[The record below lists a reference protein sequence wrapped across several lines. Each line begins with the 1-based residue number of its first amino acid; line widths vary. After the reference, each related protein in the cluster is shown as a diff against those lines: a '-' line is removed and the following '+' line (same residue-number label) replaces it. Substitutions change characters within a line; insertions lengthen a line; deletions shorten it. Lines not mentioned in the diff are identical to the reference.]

1 MKCVDKLN
9 ECIHSERGQY
19 VMKQLKYLLV
29 LALSVIIFAAACGN
43 NSSLDNN
50 KSSNSDGGSGS
61 SKDGYT
67 PKELTVQF
75 VPSQN
80 ADTLEAKAKPLE
92 KLLSKKLGI
101 PVKVSVSTNY
111 NTIVEAMKSK
121 KVDVGF
127 LPPTAYTLAHDQK
140 AADLLLQAQRY
151 GVNEDGSSNK
161 KLVKD
166 YKSEILV
173 KKNSGT
179 NSLKD
184 LKGKK
189 IALQDVTSTAG
200 YTFPIATIKKDAGID
215 ATKDMKIVNM
225 KGHDQAVISLLNGD
239 VDAAAVFQD
248 ARNIVKKDQPNVFKD
263 TKILKLT
270 KPIPNDTISVRPDM
284 NKDFQDKLKK
294 AFKDIA
300 KTKEGHK
307 IISEV
312 YSHEG
317 YTDAKDS
324 DFDIVR
330 TYEKEVQDM
339 K

>member
-1 MKCVDKLN
+1 MKKLK
-9 ECIHSERGQY
+9 C
-19 VMKQLKYLLV
+19 LLILV
-29 LALSVIIFAAACGN
+29 LSVIMFTAACGN
-43 NSSLDNN
+43 SSSLDNQ
-50 KSSNSDGGSGS
+50 KSSDKGSDSKSGDY
-61 SKDGYT
+61 K

-80 ADTLEAKAKPLE
+80 ADKLEAKAKPLE
-92 KLLSKKLGI
+92 KLLSKELDM

-173 KKNSGT
+173 KKNSGI

-200 YTFPIATIKKDAGID
+200 YTFPIATIKKDTGID

-294 AFKDIA
+294 AFKDIS

-330 TYEKEVQDM
+330 KYEKEVQNM

>member
-1 MKCVDKLN
+1 MRMKN
-9 ECIHSERGQY
+9 
-19 VMKQLKYLLV
+19 LKFLVVLV
-29 LALSVIIFAAACGN
+29 LSVVIFAAACGN
-43 NSSLDNN
+43 SSSLDNN
-50 KSSNSDGGSGS
+50 KKSSDSGSDSGS
-61 SKDGYT
+61 SSGDYK

-80 ADTLEAKAKPLE
+80 ADKLEAKAKPLE
-92 KLLSKKLGI
+92 KLLSDKLGI

-151 GVNEDGSSNK
+151 GVNKDGSSNK
-161 KLVKD
+161 KLVDD

-173 KKNSGT
+173 KKNSGIK
-179 NSLKD
+179 SLKD

-200 YTFPIATIKKDAGID
+200 YTFPLATLKKETGIN
-215 ATKDMKIVNM
+215 ATKDMKIVNV

-248 ARNIVKKDQPNVFKD
+248 ARTIVKKDQPNVFKD

-270 KPIPNDTISVRPDM
+270 ESIPNDTISVRPDM
-284 NKDFQDKLKK
+284 DKKFQEKLKK

-300 KTKEGHK
+300 KSKKGHK

-317 YTDAKDS
+317 YTDTKDS
-324 DFDIVR
+324 NFDIVR
-330 TYEKEVQDM
+330 KYEKDVQDM

>member
-1 MKCVDKLN
+1 MRKK
-9 ECIHSERGQY
+9 HA
-19 VMKQLKYLLV
+19 LKSFF
-29 LALSVIIFAAACGN
+29 ALMMAVILFVSACGN
-43 NSSLDNN
+43 GSSLDN
-50 KSSNSDGGSGS
+50 KKESDKEGGSGDY
-61 SKDGYT
+61 K

-80 ADTLEAKAKPLE
+80 ADKLEAKAKPLE
-92 KLLSKKLGI
+92 KLLSKELDI

-140 AADLLLQAQRY
+140 AADVLLQAQRF
-151 GVNEDGSSNK
+151 GVNKDGSDSK
-161 KLVKD
+161 ELTKD

-173 KKNSGT
+173 KKDSGIK
-179 NSLKD
+179 SVKD

-200 YTFPIATIKKDAGID
+200 YTFPLVELDKEGVNVL
-215 ATKDMKIVNM
+215 KDMKVVNM
-225 KGHDQAVISLLNGD
+225 KGHDQAVISLMNGD
-239 VDAAAVFQD
+239 VDAAAVFND
-248 ARNIVKKDQPNVFKD
+248 ARKIVKKDEPKVFD
-263 TKILKLT
+263 ETKILKLT
-270 KPIPNDTISVRPDM
+270 KPIPNDTISVRSDM
-284 NKDFQDKLKK
+284 DSKFRDKLNK

-307 IISEV
+307 VISEV
-312 YSHEG
+312 YSHEN
-317 YTDAKDS
+317 YVDSKDEN
-324 DFDIVR
+324 FDIVR
-330 TYEKEVQDM
+330 EYDKKVKEM

>member
-1 MKCVDKLN
+1 MHTYYTIKNVKGTVIKMKN
-9 ECIHSERGQY
+9 F
-19 VMKQLKYLLV
+19 KYLFV
-29 LALSVIIFAAACGN
+29 LMLAVIVFAAACGN
-43 NSSLDNN
+43 SSSLDNQKN
-50 KSSNSDGGSGS
+50 SSNDSDSKSGGY
-61 SKDGYT
+61 K

-80 ADTLEAKAKPLE
+80 AGTLEAKAKPLE
-92 KLLSKKLGI
+92 KLLSKELGI

-140 AADLLLQAQRY
+140 AADLLLQAQRF
-151 GVNEDGSSNK
+151 GVKEDGSASK
-161 KLVKD
+161 ELVD
-166 YKSEILV
+166 SYKSEILV
-173 KKNSGT
+173 KKDSKIK
-179 NSLKD
+179 SLKD

-200 YTFPIATIKKDAGID
+200 YTFPLAMLKNEAGIN
-215 ATKDMKIVNM
+215 ATKDMKIVNV

-239 VDAAAVFQD
+239 VDAAAVFND
-248 ARNIVKKDQPNVFKD
+248 ARNTVKKDQPNVFKD
-263 TKILKLT
+263 TTILKLT
-270 KPIPNDTISVRPDM
+270 QAIPNDTISVRPDM
-284 NKDFQDKLKK
+284 DKDFQKKLKK
-294 AFKDIA
+294 AFIDIA
-300 KTKEGHK
+300 KSKEGHK

-317 YTDAKDS
+317 YTDTKDS
-324 DFDIVR
+324 NFDIVR
-330 TYEKEVQDM
+330 EYEKLVKDM

>member
-1 MKCVDKLN
+1 MKN
-9 ECIHSERGQY
+9 
-19 VMKQLKYLLV
+19 LKFLVVLV
-29 LALSVIIFAAACGN
+29 LSVVIFAAACGN
-43 NSSLDNN
+43 SSSLDNN
-50 KSSNSDGGSGS
+50 KKSSDSGSDSGS
-61 SKDGYT
+61 SSGDYK

-80 ADTLEAKAKPLE
+80 ADKLEAKAKPLE
-92 KLLSKKLGI
+92 KLLSDKLGI

-151 GVNEDGSSNK
+151 GVNKDGSSNK
-161 KLVKD
+161 KLVDD

-173 KKNSGT
+173 KKNSGIK
-179 NSLKD
+179 SLKD

-200 YTFPIATIKKDAGID
+200 YTFPLATLNKETGIN
-215 ATKDMKIVNM
+215 ATKDMKIVNV

-248 ARNIVKKDQPNVFKD
+248 ARTIVKKDQPNVFKD

-270 KPIPNDTISVRPDM
+270 ESIPNDTISVRPDM
-284 NKDFQDKLKK
+284 DKKFQEKLKK

-300 KTKEGHK
+300 KSKKGHK

-317 YTDAKDS
+317 YTDTKDS
-324 DFDIVR
+324 NFDIVR
-330 TYEKEVQDM
+330 KYEKEVQDM

>member
-1 MKCVDKLN
+1 MKNFKCLF
-9 ECIHSERGQY
+9 
-19 VMKQLKYLLV
+19 V
-29 LALSVIIFAAACGN
+29 LMLAVIVFAAACGN
-43 NSSLDNN
+43 SSSLDNQKN
-50 KSSNSDGGSGS
+50 ASNDSDSKSGGY
-61 SKDGYT
+61 K

-80 ADTLEAKAKPLE
+80 AGTLEAKAKPLE
-92 KLLSKKLGI
+92 KLLSKELGI

-140 AADLLLQAQRY
+140 AADLLLQAQRF
-151 GVNEDGSSNK
+151 GVKEDGSASK
-161 KLVKD
+161 ELVD
-166 YKSEILV
+166 SYKSEILV
-173 KKNSGT
+173 KKDSKIK
-179 NSLKD
+179 SLKD

-200 YTFPIATIKKDAGID
+200 YTFTLAMLKNEAGIN
-215 ATKDMKIVNM
+215 ATKDMKIVNV

-239 VDAAAVFQD
+239 VDAAAVFND
-248 ARNIVKKDQPNVFKD
+248 ARNTVKKDQPNVFKD
-263 TKILKLT
+263 TRILKLT
-270 KPIPNDTISVRPDM
+270 QAIPNDTISVRPDM
-284 NKDFQDKLKK
+284 DKDFQEKLKK
-294 AFKDIA
+294 AFIDIA
-300 KTKEGHK
+300 KSKEGHK

-317 YTDAKDS
+317 YTETKDS
-324 DFDIVR
+324 NFDIVR
-330 TYEKEVQDM
+330 EYEKLVKDM

>member
-1 MKCVDKLN
+1 
-9 ECIHSERGQY
+9 
-19 VMKQLKYLLV
+19 MKQMKYLLV
-29 LALSVIIFAAACGN
+29 LALTVIIFAAACGN
-43 NSSLDNN
+43 NSSLDNKD
-50 KSSNSDGGSGS
+50 KSSDSGS
-61 SKDGYT
+61 DSGKDGYK

-92 KLLSKKLGI
+92 KLLSKKLDI

-140 AADLLLQAQRY
+140 AADLLLQAQRF
-151 GVNEDGSSNK
+151 GVKDDGSNSD

-173 KKNSGT
+173 KKDSGIK
-179 NSLKD
+179 SLKD

-200 YTFPIATIKKDAGID
+200 YTFPIATLKEEAGID

-270 KPIPNDTISVRPDM
+270 EPIPNDTISVRPDM
-284 NKDFQDKLKK
+284 DKDFQDKLKK

-300 KTKEGHK
+300 KTKKGHK

-330 TYEKEVQDM
+330 KYEKQVQDM

>member
-1 MKCVDKLN
+1 MKNFKFLV
-9 ECIHSERGQY
+9 
-19 VMKQLKYLLV
+19 VLV
-29 LALSVIIFAAACGN
+29 LSVVIFAAACGN
-43 NSSLDNN
+43 SSSLDNN
-50 KSSNSDGGSGS
+50 KKSSDSGSDSGS
-61 SKDGYT
+61 SSGDYK

-80 ADTLEAKAKPLE
+80 ADKLEAKAKPLE
-92 KLLSKKLGI
+92 KLLSDKLGI

-151 GVNEDGSSNK
+151 GVNKDGSSNK
-161 KLVKD
+161 KLVDD

-173 KKNSGT
+173 KKNSGIK
-179 NSLKD
+179 SLKD

-200 YTFPIATIKKDAGID
+200 YTFPLATLKKETGIN
-215 ATKDMKIVNM
+215 ATKDMKIVNV

-248 ARNIVKKDQPNVFKD
+248 ARTIVKKDQPNVFKD

-270 KPIPNDTISVRPDM
+270 ESIPNDTISVRPDM
-284 NKDFQDKLKK
+284 DKKFQEKLKK

-300 KTKEGHK
+300 KSKKGHK

-317 YTDAKDS
+317 YTDTRDS
-324 DFDIVR
+324 NFDIVR
-330 TYEKEVQDM
+330 KYEKGVQDM

>member
-1 MKCVDKLN
+1 
-9 ECIHSERGQY
+9 
-19 VMKQLKYLLV
+19 MKQMKYLLV
-29 LALSVIIFAAACGN
+29 LALTVIIFTAACGN
-43 NSSLDNN
+43 NSSLDSNN
-50 KSSNSDGGSGS
+50 KSSDSGS
-61 SKDGYT
+61 DSGKDGYK

-92 KLLSKKLGI
+92 KLLSKKLDI

-151 GVNEDGSSNK
+151 GVNKDGSNSD

-173 KKNSGT
+173 KKDSGIKD
-179 NSLKD
+179 LKD

-200 YTFPIATIKKDAGID
+200 YTFPIATLKEATGIN
-215 ATKDMKIVNM
+215 ATKDMKIVNV

-263 TKILKLT
+263 TKIIKLT
-270 KPIPNDTISVRPDM
+270 EPIPNDTISVRPDM
-284 NKDFQDKLKK
+284 DKAFQDKLKK

-330 TYEKEVQDM
+330 KYEKQVQDM

>member
-1 MKCVDKLN
+1 MRMKNFKFLV
-9 ECIHSERGQY
+9 
-19 VMKQLKYLLV
+19 VLV
-29 LALSVIIFAAACGN
+29 LSVVIFAAACGN
-43 NSSLDNN
+43 SSSLDNN
-50 KSSNSDGGSGS
+50 KKSSDSGSDSGS
-61 SKDGYT
+61 SSGDYK

-80 ADTLEAKAKPLE
+80 ADKLEAKAKPLE
-92 KLLSKKLGI
+92 KLLSDKLGI

-151 GVNEDGSSNK
+151 GVNKDGSSNK
-161 KLVKD
+161 KLVDD
-166 YKSEILV
+166 YKSEILR
-173 KKNSGT
+173 KKNSGIK
-179 NSLKD
+179 SLKD

-189 IALQDVTSTAG
+189 LALQDVTSTAG
-200 YTFPIATIKKDAGID
+200 YTCLLYTNPRPRGIN
-215 ATKDMKIVNM
+215 ATKDMKIVNV

-248 ARNIVKKDQPNVFKD
+248 ARTIVKKDQPNVFKD

-270 KPIPNDTISVRPDM
+270 ESIPNDTISVRPDM
-284 NKDFQDKLKK
+284 DKKFQEKLKK

-300 KTKEGHK
+300 KSKKGHK

-317 YTDAKDS
+317 YTDTRDS
-324 DFDIVR
+324 NFDIVR
-330 TYEKEVQDM
+330 KYEKDVQDM

>member
-1 MKCVDKLN
+1 MRMKN
-9 ECIHSERGQY
+9 
-19 VMKQLKYLLV
+19 LKFLVVLV
-29 LALSVIIFAAACGN
+29 LSVVIFAAACGN
-43 NSSLDNN
+43 SSSLDNN
-50 KSSNSDGGSGS
+50 KKSSDSGSDSGS
-61 SKDGYT
+61 SSGDYK

-80 ADTLEAKAKPLE
+80 ADKLEAKAKPLE
-92 KLLSKKLGI
+92 KLLSDKLGI

-151 GVNEDGSSNK
+151 GVNKDGSSNK
-161 KLVKD
+161 KLVDD

-173 KKNSGT
+173 KKNSGIK
-179 NSLKD
+179 SLKD

-200 YTFPIATIKKDAGID
+200 YTFPLATLKKETGIN
-215 ATKDMKIVNM
+215 ATKDMKIVNV

-248 ARNIVKKDQPNVFKD
+248 ARTIVKKDQPNVFKD

-270 KPIPNDTISVRPDM
+270 ESIPNDTISVRPDM
-284 NKDFQDKLKK
+284 DKKFQEKLKK

-300 KTKEGHK
+300 KSKKGHK

-317 YTDAKDS
+317 YTDTKDS
-324 DFDIVR
+324 NFNIVR
-330 TYEKEVQDM
+330 KYEKEVQDM

>member
-1 MKCVDKLN
+1 
-9 ECIHSERGQY
+9 
-19 VMKQLKYLLV
+19 MKQMKYFLV
-29 LALSVIIFAAACGN
+29 LALTVIIFAAACGN
-43 NSSLDNN
+43 NSSLDSKN
-50 KSSNSDGGSGS
+50 KSADSGSDS

-92 KLLSKKLGI
+92 KLLSKELGI

-140 AADLLLQAQRY
+140 AADLLLKAQRY
-151 GVNEDGSSNK
+151 GVNEDGSNSK
-161 KLVKD
+161 KLVDD

-173 KKNSGT
+173 KKDSGI

-200 YTFPIATIKKDAGID
+200 YTFPISTLKEEAGID
-215 ATKDMKIVNM
+215 ATKDMKIVNV

-248 ARNIVKKDQPNVFKD
+248 ARTIVKKDQPNVFKD
-263 TKILKLT
+263 TKIIKLT
-270 KPIPNDTISVRPDM
+270 EPIPNDTISVRPDM
-284 NKDFQDKLKK
+284 DKKFQDKLKK
-294 AFKDIA
+294 AFKDIS

-330 TYEKEVQDM
+330 KYEKQVQDM

>member
-1 MKCVDKLN
+1 MRKK
-9 ECIHSERGQY
+9 HG
-19 VMKQLKYLLV
+19 LKSLF
-29 LALSVIIFAAACGN
+29 ALMMAVILFVSACGN
-43 NSSLDNN
+43 GSSLDN
-50 KSSNSDGGSGS
+50 KKESDKEGGSGDY
-61 SKDGYT
+61 K

-80 ADTLEAKAKPLE
+80 ADKLEAKAKPLE
-92 KLLSKKLGI
+92 KLLSKELDI

-140 AADLLLQAQRY
+140 AADVLLQAQRF
-151 GVNEDGSSNK
+151 GVNKDGSDSK
-161 KLVKD
+161 ELTKD

-173 KKNSGT
+173 KKDSGIK
-179 NSLKD
+179 SVKD

-200 YTFPIATIKKDAGID
+200 YTFPLVELDKEGVNVL
-215 ATKDMKIVNM
+215 KDMKVVNM
-225 KGHDQAVISLLNGD
+225 KGHDQAVISLMNGD
-239 VDAAAVFQD
+239 VDAAAVFND
-248 ARNIVKKDQPNVFKD
+248 ARKIVKKDEPKVFD
-263 TKILKLT
+263 ETKILKLT
-270 KPIPNDTISVRPDM
+270 KPIPNDTISVRSDM
-284 NKDFQDKLKK
+284 DSKFRDKLKK

-307 IISEV
+307 VISEV
-312 YSHEG
+312 YSHEN
-317 YTDAKDS
+317 YVDSKDEN
-324 DFDIVR
+324 FDIVR
-330 TYEKEVQDM
+330 EYDKKVKEM

>member
-1 MKCVDKLN
+1 MKN
-9 ECIHSERGQY
+9 
-19 VMKQLKYLLV
+19 LKFLVVLV
-29 LALSVIIFAAACGN
+29 LSVVIFAAACGN
-43 NSSLDNN
+43 SSSLDNN
-50 KSSNSDGGSGS
+50 KKSSDSGSDSGS
-61 SKDGYT
+61 SSGDYK

-80 ADTLEAKAKPLE
+80 ADKLEAKAKPLE
-92 KLLSKKLGI
+92 KLLSDKLGI

-111 NTIVEAMKSK
+111 NTIIEAMKSK

-151 GVNEDGSSNK
+151 GVNKDGSSNK
-161 KLVKD
+161 KLVDD

-173 KKNSGT
+173 KKNSGIK
-179 NSLKD
+179 SLKD

-200 YTFPIATIKKDAGID
+200 YTFPLATLKKETGIN
-215 ATKDMKIVNM
+215 ATKDMKIVNV

-248 ARNIVKKDQPNVFKD
+248 ARTIVKKDQPNVFKD

-270 KPIPNDTISVRPDM
+270 ESIPNDTISVRPDM
-284 NKDFQDKLKK
+284 DKKFQEKLKK

-300 KTKEGHK
+300 KSKKGHK

-317 YTDAKDS
+317 YTDTKDS
-324 DFDIVR
+324 NFDIVR
-330 TYEKEVQDM
+330 KYEKEVQDM

>member
-1 MKCVDKLN
+1 MRMKNFKFLV
-9 ECIHSERGQY
+9 
-19 VMKQLKYLLV
+19 VLV
-29 LALSVIIFAAACGN
+29 LSVVIFAAACGN
-43 NSSLDNN
+43 SSSLDNN
-50 KSSNSDGGSGS
+50 KKSSDSGSDSGS
-61 SKDGYT
+61 SSGDYK

-80 ADTLEAKAKPLE
+80 ADKLEAKAKPLE
-92 KLLSKKLGI
+92 KLLSDKLGI

-151 GVNEDGSSNK
+151 GVNKDGSSNK
-161 KLVKD
+161 KLVDD

-173 KKNSGT
+173 KKNSGIK
-179 NSLKD
+179 SLKD

-200 YTFPIATIKKDAGID
+200 YTFPLATLKKETGIN
-215 ATKDMKIVNM
+215 ATKDMKIVNV

-248 ARNIVKKDQPNVFKD
+248 ARTIVKKDQPNVFKD

-270 KPIPNDTISVRPDM
+270 ESIPNDTISVRPDM
-284 NKDFQDKLKK
+284 DKKFQEKLKK

-300 KTKEGHK
+300 KSKKGHK

-317 YTDAKDS
+317 YTDTRDS
-324 DFDIVR
+324 NFDIVR
-330 TYEKEVQDM
+330 KYEKDVQDM

>member
-1 MKCVDKLN
+1 MKNFKCLF
-9 ECIHSERGQY
+9 
-19 VMKQLKYLLV
+19 V
-29 LALSVIIFAAACGN
+29 LMLAVIVFAAACGN
-43 NSSLDNN
+43 SSSLDNQKN
-50 KSSNSDGGSGS
+50 ASNDSDSKSGGY
-61 SKDGYT
+61 K

-80 ADTLEAKAKPLE
+80 AGTLEAKAKPLE
-92 KLLSKKLGI
+92 KLLSKELGI

-140 AADLLLQAQRY
+140 AADLLLQAQRF
-151 GVNEDGSSNK
+151 GVKKDGSASK
-161 KLVKD
+161 ELVD
-166 YKSEILV
+166 SYKSEILV
-173 KKNSGT
+173 KKDSKIK
-179 NSLKD
+179 SLKD

-200 YTFPIATIKKDAGID
+200 YTFPLAMLKNEAGIN
-215 ATKDMKIVNM
+215 ATKDMKIVNV

-239 VDAAAVFQD
+239 VDAAAVFND
-248 ARNIVKKDQPNVFKD
+248 ARNTVKKDQPNVFKD
-263 TKILKLT
+263 TRILKLT
-270 KPIPNDTISVRPDM
+270 QAIPNDTISVRPDM
-284 NKDFQDKLKK
+284 DKDFQEKLKK
-294 AFKDIA
+294 AFIDIA
-300 KTKEGHK
+300 KSKEGHK

-317 YTDAKDS
+317 YTETKDS
-324 DFDIVR
+324 NFDIVR
-330 TYEKEVQDM
+330 EYEKLVKDM

>member
-1 MKCVDKLN
+1 MRMKN
-9 ECIHSERGQY
+9 
-19 VMKQLKYLLV
+19 LKFLVVLV
-29 LALSVIIFAAACGN
+29 LSVVIFAAACGN
-43 NSSLDNN
+43 SSSLDNN
-50 KSSNSDGGSGS
+50 KKSSDSGSDSGS
-61 SKDGYT
+61 SSGDYK

-80 ADTLEAKAKPLE
+80 ADKLVAKAKPLE
-92 KLLSKKLGI
+92 KLLSDKLGI

-140 AADLLLQAQRY
+140 AADLLLQAKRY
-151 GVNEDGSSNK
+151 GVNKDGSSNK
-161 KLVKD
+161 KLVDD

-173 KKNSGT
+173 KKNSGIK
-179 NSLKD
+179 SLKD

-200 YTFPIATIKKDAGID
+200 YTFPLATLKKETGIN
-215 ATKDMKIVNM
+215 ATKDMKIVNV

-248 ARNIVKKDQPNVFKD
+248 ARTIVKKDQPNVFKD

-270 KPIPNDTISVRPDM
+270 ESIPNDTISVRPDM
-284 NKDFQDKLKK
+284 DKKFQEKLKK

-300 KTKEGHK
+300 KSKKGHK

-317 YTDAKDS
+317 YTDTKDS
-324 DFDIVR
+324 NFDIVR
-330 TYEKEVQDM
+330 KYEKEVQDM

>member
-1 MKCVDKLN
+1 MRMKN
-9 ECIHSERGQY
+9 
-19 VMKQLKYLLV
+19 LKFLVVLV
-29 LALSVIIFAAACGN
+29 LSVVIFAAACGN
-43 NSSLDNN
+43 SSSLDNN
-50 KSSNSDGGSGS
+50 KKSSDSGSDSGS
-61 SKDGYT
+61 SSGDYK

-80 ADTLEAKAKPLE
+80 ADKLEAKAKPLE
-92 KLLSKKLGI
+92 KLLSDKLGI

-151 GVNEDGSSNK
+151 GVNKDGSSNK
-161 KLVKD
+161 KLVDD

-173 KKNSGT
+173 KKNSGIK
-179 NSLKD
+179 SLKD

-200 YTFPIATIKKDAGID
+200 YTFPLATLKKETGIN
-215 ATKDMKIVNM
+215 ATKDMKIVNV

-248 ARNIVKKDQPNVFKD
+248 ARTIVKKDQPNVFKD

-270 KPIPNDTISVRPDM
+270 ESIPNDTISVRPDM
-284 NKDFQDKLKK
+284 DKKFQEKLKK

-300 KTKEGHK
+300 KSKQGHK

-317 YTDAKDS
+317 YTDTKDS
-324 DFDIVR
+324 NFDIVR
-330 TYEKEVQDM
+330 KYEKEVQDM

>member
-1 MKCVDKLN
+1 MRMKNFKFLV
-9 ECIHSERGQY
+9 
-19 VMKQLKYLLV
+19 VLV
-29 LALSVIIFAAACGN
+29 LSVVIFAAACGN
-43 NSSLDNN
+43 SSSLDNN
-50 KSSNSDGGSGS
+50 KKSSDSGSDSGS
-61 SKDGYT
+61 SSGDYK

-80 ADTLEAKAKPLE
+80 ADKLEAKAKPLE
-92 KLLSKKLGI
+92 KLLSDKLGI

-151 GVNEDGSSNK
+151 GVNKDGSSNK
-161 KLVKD
+161 KLVDD

-173 KKNSGT
+173 KKNSGIK
-179 NSLKD
+179 SLKD
-184 LKGKK
+184 LKVKK

-200 YTFPIATIKKDAGID
+200 YTFPLATLKKETGIN
-215 ATKDMKIVNM
+215 ATKDMKIVNV

-248 ARNIVKKDQPNVFKD
+248 ARTIVKKDQPNVFKD

-270 KPIPNDTISVRPDM
+270 ESIPNDTISVRPDM
-284 NKDFQDKLKK
+284 DKKFQEKLKK

-300 KTKEGHK
+300 KSKKGHK

-317 YTDAKDS
+317 YTDTKDS
-324 DFDIVR
+324 NFDIVR
-330 TYEKEVQDM
+330 KYEKDVQDM